1 MHNIQVKRGKEKA
14 VQQHHPWL
22 FSGALETPKKG
33 IEAGEIVRVHDCN
46 KQFLAYGYFNIASKI
61 IVRLL
66 EWNEAI
72 AVDETWWKEKI
83 KQSVARRADLVA
95 NKATNAYRLVHGEA
109 DFLPGLIVDQ
119 YGDYLSLQLLTAGVE
134 KQKKL
139 IIDTLQELLSPK
151 GIMER
156 SDTDSRKI
164 EGLEPFAGVVSG
176 KVPEEIKIKENV
188 ISFSVSLHAGQKSG
202 YYVDQRDNRAL
213 LASLVKG
220 KSVLDCFSYTG
231 GFSVYARAAGA
242 RAVTTVDSSAGAIS
256 QVKKNYE
263 VNKLAYQEEA
273 VIEADCF
280 EFLRQNTTTFDVVI
294 LDPPK
299 LAPTRASVERAQRA
313 YKDINRLG
321 MRAVAPGGLL
331 ATFSCSAG
339 MDIALFKQIIAWAAL
354 DAGREIQ
361 IVHQFCQPADHPVRA
376 SFPESE
382 YLKGLLCRVL

>member
-22 FSGALETPKKG
+22 FSGAIETPKKG
-33 IEAGEIVRVHDCN
+33 IEPGEIVRVHDCN
-46 KQFLAYGYFNIASKI
+46 KQFLAYGYFNLASKI
-61 IVRLL
+61 TVRLL
-66 EWNEAI
+66 EWKEDVLIDDA
-72 AVDETWWKEKI
+72 WWKGKI
-83 KQSVARRADLVA
+83 KESIERRVGLAA
-95 NKATNAYRLVHGEA
+95 SKTTNAYRLVHGEA

-119 YGDYLSLQLLTAGVE
+119 YGDYLSMQLLTAGVE
-134 KQKKL
+134 KQKQV
-139 IIDTLQELLSPK
+139 IINSLQEILSPK

-164 EGLEPFAGVVSG
+164 EGLDPFAGIVAG
-176 KVPEEIKIKENV
+176 KVPEEIKIKENG
-188 ISFSVSLHAGQKSG
+188 IAFSVSLHAGQKSG

-213 LASLVKG
+213 LASMVKD

-231 GFSVYARAAGA
+231 GFSAYAKAAGA
-242 RAVTTVDSSAGAIS
+242 ARVLSVDSSAAAIEN
-256 QVKKNYE
+256 VKANYAL
-263 VNKLAYQEEA
+263 NKLTFEEGDI
-273 VIEADCF
+273 IEADCF
-280 EFLRQNTTTFDVVI
+280 EFLRQCTEQFNVVI

-321 MRAVAPGGLL
+321 MKAVSPGGLL

-361 IVHQFCQPADHPVRA
+361 IIHQFCQPADHPVRA